1 MTGKTRLELASMAL
15 DELMDAGTGSS
26 HDAEEIEKVDS
37 RFDGLIGELEIRGV
51 LQIADDQDIPV
62 EWTGPLAELL
72 ANECSRIYG
81 KQKMP
86 LQMREEVEDRLRIMV
101 NRQDTNKTL
110 KVDPSLQSGPYG
122 YTVSRWT
129 RGT

>member
-1 MTGKTRLELASMAL
+1 MTGKTRLQLASMAL
-15 DELMDAGTGSS
+15 DEMLVVGAGQSPA
-26 HDAEEIEKVDS
+26 DEDIEKVDG
-37 RFDGLIGELEIRGV
+37 RLDGLIGELEGRGV

-72 ANECSRIYG
+72 ANECARSFG
-81 KQKMP
+81 KEKMP
-86 LQMREEVEDRLRIMV
+86 EQMREAVEERLRIMV

-110 KVDPSLQSGPYG
+110 KVDPSMQSGRYG
-122 YTVSRWT
+122 YTVARWT

>member
-15 DELMDAGTGSS
+15 DELLVSGTGNPPA
-26 HDAEEIEKVDS
+26 DDDIEKVDS
-37 RFDGLIGELEIRGV
+37 RFDGLIGELEGRGV

-72 ANECSRIYG
+72 ANECSRAFG
-81 KQKMP
+81 KQKMAEP
-86 LQMREEVEDRLRIMV
+86 MREAVEDRLRIMV

-122 YTVSRWT
+122 YTVARWT